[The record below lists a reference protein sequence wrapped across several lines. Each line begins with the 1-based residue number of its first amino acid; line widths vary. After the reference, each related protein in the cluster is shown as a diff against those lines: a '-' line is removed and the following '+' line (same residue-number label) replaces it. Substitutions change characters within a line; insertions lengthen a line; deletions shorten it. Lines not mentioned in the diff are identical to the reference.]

1 MQLRING
8 KQESIE
14 GKTIKDII
22 ENKQLNAEHI
32 VIEHNKQIIPKEKW
46 GNVPLNENDDIEIVS
61 FVGGG

>member
-1 MQLRING
+1 MQLKING
-8 KQESIE
+8 KPEAIE

-32 VIEHNKQIIPKEKW
+32 VIEHNNQIISKEKW
-46 GNVPLNENDDIEIVS
+46 DNTSLNENDNLEIVS